1 MESNMPK
8 VCLAAMTAASL
19 TFSGCSTP
27 PQDVFWTELQALCG
41 KAYGGTLTEGTAPGD
56 STFANN
62 ELIMHV
68 RECAESEVRVPFH
81 VGDDRSRTWIVT
93 RTAEGLRLKHDHRRE
108 DGAPDEITMYGG
120 DTRDEGTDAIQRFYA
135 DSHTA
140 DMVATAATNVWTI
153 ELVPGR
159 YLSYG
164 LIREG
169 TDRKVTIEFDLSAS
183 VPPPPP
189 PWGS

>member
-1 MESNMPK
+1 MPK
-8 VCLAAMTAASL
+8 VYLTAMTAASL
-19 TFSGCSTP
+19 MFSGCSAP
-27 PQDVFWTELQALCG
+27 PQDLFWMELQALCNN
-41 KAYGGTLTEGTAPGD
+41 AYGGTLSEGTAPGD

-68 RECAESEVRVPFH
+68 RECGESEVRVPFH
-81 VGDDRSRTWIVT
+81 VGDDRSRTWIIT
-93 RTAEGLRLKHDHRRE
+93 QTAEGLRLKHDHRRE

-120 DTRDEGTDAIQRFYA
+120 DTQNEGTGSIQRFYA

-153 ELVPGR
+153 KLVPGQ
-159 YLSYG
+159 YLTYG

-183 VPPPPP
+183 VPAPPP